1 MKRSFFGKLL
11 SRKKKEEKEVTAK
24 TKEREEKEK
33 EEEAKLA
40 MPQSEGKIQVKEKK
54 EDLASEYEGQL
65 AIDVYQTDDAIVIK
79 STIAGVRPE
88 DIDVTVDNDMVT
100 IRGERKQESQVKK
113 ENYFYQEC
121 YWGAF
126 SRSVILPCDIETDK
140 ISAELKNGVL
150 TVRLPKVDKSQVKK
164 ISVRAVTQ

>member
-1 MKRSFFGKLL
+1 MGDKNKKRSFFGKLL
-11 SRKKKEEKEVTAK
+11 GIKKKEEVTVK
-24 TKEREEKEK
+24 TKEK
-33 EEEAKLA
+33 EEKEETKLTI
-40 MPQSEGKIQVKEKK
+40 PQSEEKIQVKEKK
-54 EDLASEYEGQL
+54 EELASKYEGQL

-88 DIDVTVDNDMVT
+88 DIDITIDNDMVT

-150 TVRLPKVDKSQVKK
+150 TVCLPKVDKAQVKK
-164 ISVRAVTQ
+164 ISVKAVQ

>member
-1 MKRSFFGKLL
+1 MKRSFLGKLL
-11 SRKKKEEKEVTAK
+11 SRKKKEEKETK
-24 TKEREEKEK
+24 RETKEREEKE
-33 EEEAKLA
+33 EETKLTTL
-40 MPQSEGKIQVKEKK
+40 QSEGKIQVKEKK

-88 DIDVTVDNDMVT
+88 DIDITIDNDMVT
-100 IRGERKQESQVKK
+100 IRGERKQEDQVKK

-164 ISVRAVTQ
+164 ISVKAVQ

>member
-1 MKRSFFGKLL
+1 MPDKNKRSFFGGLF
-11 SRKKKEEKEVTAK
+11 RKSKKEIKVETKDQEEKETAPAATEQEQPRQK
-24 TKEREEKEK
+24 DNQALT
-33 EEEAKLA
+33 
-40 MPQSEGKIQVKEKK
+40 
-54 EDLASEYEGQL
+54 SEYEGQL
-65 AIDVYQTDDAIVIK
+65 AIDVFQTDEEIIIK

-88 DIDVTVDNDMVT
+88 DIDVTIDNDMVT
-100 IRGERKQESQVKK
+100 IRGERKQGEKIKK

-150 TVRLPKVDKSQVKK
+150 TVRLPKVDKSRVKK
-164 ISVRAVTQ
+164 ISVQAVQ